1 MHWKVTG
8 AMEKY
13 YAEEGERVCR
23 RWECDFRVAKG
34 GLPEKVAFVQRL
46 EGGKF
51 KTEKSALFVTERNWE
66 HLTHQ

>member
-1 MHWKVTG
+1 MAG
-8 AMEKY
+8 
-13 YAEEGERVCR
+13 
-23 RWECDFRVAKG
+23 G

-51 KTEKSALFVTERNWE
+51 KTEKFALFVTERNWE